1 MNLSSATQM
10 LSLEDI
16 FVVTFS
22 IIVYN
27 EQITTKFD
35 IEFVFIPI
43 AVVISK
49 IKLSFLRKKK
59 KFVLDTMIKK

>member
-1 MNLSSATQM
+1 M
-10 LSLEDI
+10 LSLEAV
-16 FVVTFS
+16 FGVTFS

-35 IEFVFIPI
+35 IGFVFIPI

-49 IKLSFLRKKK
+49 IKLSFFKEKEEICIGYN
-59 KFVLDTMIKK
+59 D